1 MANYYILRN
10 LLMIAYMI
18 EIKKWQ
24 IFDSVNLTN
33 LSQGA
38 KLNSVCIFDLLGM
51 GMKGKSRN

>member
-1 MANYYILRN
+1 
-10 LLMIAYMI
+10 MIAYMI

-38 KLNSVCIFDLLGM
+38 KLNSVYIFTLLDIV
-51 GMKGKSRN
+51 MKE